1 MKASGIVVNRLIT
14 KLAKLSEQDILQ
26 RVARVEQI
34 RTRSATISLFISSA
48 KRLRQLKE
56 LHTAVQSEQFTS
68 GLTEFEISPS
78 WVPFLLEL
86 PAPLYAW
93 LKANSWDGIEAQV
106 VNWMAVLYAAN
117 CRRDDMLAKLK
128 PVIKQLALTYY
139 SPFDPRRAEDLVARW
154 AAEYDHERQRLTS
167 TWQTDVL
174 RNPFTG
180 TEWPFLDNAA
190 VLASFRFEVRV
201 GYFTEE
207 DWLFIVAR
215 DKQKIHKRF
224 PEWSAWKV
232 ASELK
237 RSEADTLDR
246 TLSDPAM
253 WQAWLRNFSP
263 IESLVAS

>member
-1 MKASGIVVNRLIT
+1 MESPGIVLNRLVT
-14 KLAKLSEQDILQ
+14 KLAKLSEQELLH

-48 KRLRQLKE
+48 KRLTQLKE
-56 LHTAVQSEQFTS
+56 LHAAVQSEQLTA
-68 GLTEFEISPS
+68 GLAGFEMSPS

-86 PAPLYAW
+86 PAPLYTW
-93 LKANSWDGIEAQV
+93 LKANSWDAIEAQV

-117 CRRDDMLAKLK
+117 CRRDDMLAKLR
-128 PVIKQLALTYY
+128 PTIKQLALRY
-139 SPFDPRRAEDLVARW
+139 SPFDPRRAEELLARW
-154 AAEYDHERQRLTS
+154 AAEYDHARQQMTS
-167 TWQTDVL
+167 TYQADVL
-174 RNPFTG
+174 RNPFAG

-190 VLASFRFEVRV
+190 VRASFRFEVRV

-224 PEWSAWKV
+224 PEWSAWEV
-232 ASELK
+232 TSELK
-237 RSEADTLDR
+237 RAEADTLDR
-246 TLSDPAM
+246 TTAEPAM

-263 IESLVAS
+263 AENLLAS

>member
-1 MKASGIVVNRLIT
+1 MESPGIVVNRLII
-14 KLAKLSEQDILQ
+14 KLAKLSEQEMLQ

-34 RTRSATISLFISSA
+34 RTRPATISLFISSA
-48 KRLRQLKE
+48 KRLAQLKE
-56 LHTAVQSEQFTS
+56 LHAAVQSEQFTS
-68 GLTEFEISPS
+68 GLAGFEMSPS

-86 PAPLYAW
+86 PTPLYAW

-117 CRRDDMLAKLK
+117 CRRDDMLAKLR
-128 PVIKQLALTYY
+128 PAIKQLALARY
-139 SPFDPRRAEDLVARW
+139 SPFDPRRAEELVARW
-154 AAEYDHERQRLTS
+154 AAEYDRKRQQMTS
-167 TWQTDVL
+167 ACQADVL
-174 RNPFTG
+174 HNPFAD

-190 VLASFRFEVRV
+190 VRASFRFEVRV

-237 RSEADTLDR
+237 RAEADTLDR
-246 TLSDPAM
+246 TTAEPTM

-263 IESLVAS
+263 AESILAS